1 MQFETERLSIRRMT
15 MGDLGAVYSHRK
27 NPNTSKY
34 IGAPATFE
42 SAKERLIQACQPW
55 KGGVDE
61 RLILAIV
68 KKPEAQLIGEL
79 VFKYVD
85 AGKRIGEIGF
95 RLAEAEIGKGYG
107 EEAATALIKEAFQ
120 SLSVDTI
127 QAICAVEN
135 LQSQR
140 LMLKLGMKRK
150 THLKAFL
157 DIGGEKHDIY
167 IYQLTKACYLEL

>member
-15 MGDLGAVYSHRK
+15 MDDLDAVYGHRK
-27 NPNTSKY
+27 NPYTSKY
-34 IGAPATFE
+34 IGAPATLE

-68 KKPEAQLIGEL
+68 NKQKGKLIGEL

-85 AGKRIGEIGF
+85 EEKKVGEIGF
-95 RLAEAEIGKGYG
+95 RLAEDEIGCGYG
-107 EEAATALIKEAFQ
+107 YEAAAALIEAAFQ
-120 SLSVDTI
+120 QCSVDTI

-150 THLKAFL
+150 NRLKAFL
-157 DIGGEKHDIY
+157 NIGGEKHDVY
-167 IYQLTKACYLEL
+167 IYQLTKARYLEL

>member
-1 MQFETERLSIRRMT
+1 MQLETERLSIRRMT
-15 MGDLGAVYSHRK
+15 MDDLDAVYSHRK

-34 IGAPATFE
+34 IGAPATLE

-55 KGGVDE
+55 KGAVDE

-68 KKPEAQLIGEL
+68 NKQKGKLIGEL

-85 AGKRIGEIGF
+85 EEKKVGEIGF
-95 RLAEAEIGKGYG
+95 RLAEDEIGCGYG
-107 EEAATALIKEAFQ
+107 YEAAAALIEAAFQ
-120 SLSVDTI
+120 QCSVDTI

-150 THLKAFL
+150 NRLKAFL

-167 IYQLTKACYLEL
+167 VYQLNSQSC

>member
-15 MGDLGAVYSHRK
+15 MDDLDAVYSHRK

-34 IGAPATFE
+34 IGAPATLE

-55 KGGVDE
+55 KGAVDE

-68 KKPEAQLIGEL
+68 KKPQAQLIGEL

-85 AGKRIGEIGF
+85 AGKRVGEIGF

-150 THLKAFL
+150 TRLKAFL